1 MKKFSFLNSKKF
13 WIIAVIVLILL
24 PWLLS
29 LLKCETLTLLHG
41 KEFEGKELQ
50 TNMLGES
57 DYLKVLSYSD
67 TEAEV
72 YYVDRDGTGDTLNFE
87 KQDGEWVYTNWN
99 TIWSACGGSAE
110 GAIWPY
116 WWHWFTYAH
125 KML

>member
-1 MKKFSFLNSKKF
+1 MRKFKSKKF
-13 WIIAVIVLILL
+13 WAVVVIVLILS

-29 LLKCETLTLLHG
+29 LVKCEALTLLHG
-41 KEFEGKELQ
+41 NEFKGKELQ
-50 TNMLGES
+50 ISMLGEA

-67 TEAEV
+67 TKAEV

-87 KQDGEWVYTNWN
+87 KQNGEWVYTTWN
-99 TIWSACGGSAE
+99 TIWTTLGGNAD

-125 KML
+125 KIII

>member
-1 MKKFSFLNSKKF
+1 MRKFKNKKF
-13 WIIAVIVLILL
+13 WAVVVIVLILS

-29 LLKCETLTLLHG
+29 LVKCEALTLLHG
-41 KEFEGKELQ
+41 KEFEGKEQQ
-50 TNMLGES
+50 TNMLAKA

-72 YYVDRDGTGDTLNFE
+72 YYVNRDGTGDTLNFT
-87 KQDGEWVYTNWN
+87 KKDGEWVYTYWN
-99 TIWSACGGSAE
+99 TIWSACGGSAD

-125 KML
+125 KIII